1 MCVFLPES
9 HVLATNLELLVR
21 GSSFGEGAAAAFFFR
36 PALYVSSRNTYSR
49 QTFFEFLTSAV
60 LRTRSADAVPSHQ
73 SNSCAA
79 ALLALAGHRKQAGKR
94 SGCRLSG
101 DLILAQDAGLGRQ
114 LQWLCASRPLISGVA
129 TVITCIARH
138 KALSRLAGAAVKQ
151 MAAHDGRDVHVSAHP
166 AAQTPIDSGVCESFE
181 RSAW

>member
-1 MCVFLPES
+1 MQTGFLIVVEPTGRRNGLR
-9 HVLATNLELLVR
+9 VLLLR

-114 LQWLCASRPLISGVA
+114 LQWLCASRP
-129 TVITCIARH
+129 
-138 KALSRLAGAAVKQ
+138 
-151 MAAHDGRDVHVSAHP
+151 
-166 AAQTPIDSGVCESFE
+166 
-181 RSAW
+181 